1 MNPIHH
7 CSAAFNIA
15 STPDDGRFE
24 LDALLRQA
32 CKGDESAADV
42 VVYELRPLLMM
53 EVLSQLDGHDQRD
66 ADDIVDRVLDAVV
79 EGRIWVKRQPGE
91 TLSTVVRLAGL
102 YARRH
107 LREQRDERF

>member
-1 MNPIHH
+1 MNRTHRS
-7 CSAAFNIA
+7 SAAVSTIA
-15 STPDDGRFE
+15 MIACTPDDGRFE
-24 LDALLRQA
+24 LDALLREA

-53 EVLSQLDGHDQRD
+53 EVLSQLQGGDMSD
-66 ADDIVDRVLDAVV
+66 ADEIVERVLEAVV

-91 TLSTVVRLAGL
+91 TLSTVLRLAGV

-107 LREQRDERF
+107 LREN

>member
-1 MNPIHH
+1 MNRIRQT
-7 CSAAFNIA
+7 SAALSMTA
-15 STPDDGRFE
+15 CTPDDGRFE
-24 LDALLRQA
+24 LDALLREA

-53 EVLSQLDGHDQRD
+53 EVLAQLDG
-66 ADDIVDRVLDAVV
+66 DDRYAEGIVDRVLEAVV

-91 TLSTVVRLAGL
+91 TLSTVVRLAGV

-107 LREQRDERF
+107 LREI

>member
-1 MNPIHH
+1 MNRTHRS
-7 CSAAFNIA
+7 SAALCMIA
-15 STPDDGRFE
+15 CTPDDGRFE
-24 LDALLRQA
+24 LDELLRQA

-53 EVLSQLDGHDQRD
+53 EVLSQLQGGDISD
-66 ADDIVDRVLDAVV
+66 ADEIVERVLAAVV

-91 TLSTVVRLAGL
+91 TLSTVLRLAGV

-107 LREQRDERF
+107 LRED